1 MKRMVGRRLAGLLAA
16 LAMLVG
22 LVPGMG
28 LTAYAAGGGTEVT
41 QANVICQQYS
51 YMDAGSYSGGIYDT
65 PPADITNIALA
76 DAQAF
81 GAAVNC
87 PTTYWVVVYAKDGDN
102 LKWTSNGKTGE
113 QTSTPRSESGRVFS
127 AWCELYN
134 DDVFHFGGIYDP
146 NRDVTFYFSKGLV
159 TVSVTGVSLDKT
171 TVSAQ
176 SDTR

>member
-87 PTTYWVVVYAKDGDN
+87 PTTYWVVV
-102 LKWTSNGKTGE
+102 
-113 QTSTPRSESGRVFS
+113 
-127 AWCELYN
+127 
-134 DDVFHFGGIYDP
+134 
-146 NRDVTFYFSKGLV
+146 
-159 TVSVTGVSLDKT
+159 
-171 TVSAQ
+171 
-176 SDTR
+176 

>member
-1 MKRMVGRRLAGLLAA
+1 MKQKTGRKLLSFLLTLAMVVGLL
-16 LAMLVG
+16 
-22 LVPGMG
+22 PGMG

-51 YMDAGSYSGGIYDT
+51 YMDAGDYSGGTLYDT

-102 LKWTSNGKTGE
+102 LKWTLNGKTGE
-113 QTSTPRSESGRVFS
+113 QTSTPRSSSLS
-127 AWCELYN
+127 A
-134 DDVFHFGGIYDP
+134 
-146 NRDVTFYFSKGLV
+146 
-159 TVSVTGVSLDKT
+159 
-171 TVSAQ
+171 
-176 SDTR
+176 